1 MLSINTY
8 WLSKFRLFR
17 EIDLVI
23 FDDFYAFWSIF
34 SELLIKKA
42 TFFIIFKNSIPEG
55 IRRFLKDLEG
65 SLKLLF
71 SYNFVLVIVTLRAKK
86 TQIWPMFGI
95 LLSSYRLIH
104 KLCLC
109 IHFNITILE
118 PISDFEFNQI
128 ENSPKLASFI
138 QIPFFFVFAV

>member
-1 MLSINTY
+1 MIFML
-8 WLSKFRLFR
+8 
-17 EIDLVI
+17 
-23 FDDFYAFWSIF
+23 FWSIF

-55 IRRFLKDLEG
+55 FRRFLKDLEG
-65 SLKLLF
+65 SLKLIF

-104 KLCLC
+104 KFCLC

-128 ENSPKLASFI
+128 ENSPKLASLI
-138 QIPFFFVFAV
+138 QILFFLFWQFKNIPFQKKS